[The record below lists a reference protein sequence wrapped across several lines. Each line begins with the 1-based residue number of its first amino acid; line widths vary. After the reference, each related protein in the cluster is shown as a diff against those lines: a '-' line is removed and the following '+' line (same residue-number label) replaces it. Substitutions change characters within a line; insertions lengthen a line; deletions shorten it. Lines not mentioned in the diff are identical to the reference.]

1 MGPWAI
7 LGHLGAIS
15 GPSWGHLAGKPK
27 RTLYL
32 TSKNRKQCVLRYKTA
47 SNINLIVGEREA
59 RSVKMSLHMLE
70 CLWTS
75 WGASWG
81 SFPLCCCLLLQ
92 NSTLNPKPLPVVL
105 CIQRQRHNMSHDRS
119 VRESLGRTFRPG
131 VCNSCFQKATPWNV
145 LGIIHSGS
153 LHVFVV
159 LCIQRHSEGNPY
171 RGPTTELSGRAL
183 GGHFDLLGASW
194 GLLGAILRPPGAI
207 LGPSWGR
214 LGASWGLLGPS

>member
-1 MGPWAI
+1 M
-7 LGHLGAIS
+7 
-15 GPSWGHLAGKPK
+15 
-27 RTLYL
+27 
-32 TSKNRKQCVLRYKTA
+32 A

-105 CIQRQRHNMSHDRS
+105 CIQRQRHNVSHDRI

-131 VCNSCFQKATPWNV
+131 VRNSCFHKLFWGIFGASWGRLWALLGLLGAV
-145 LGIIHSGS
+145 LGHFGAI
-153 LHVFVV
+153 L
-159 LCIQRHSEGNPY
+159 
-171 RGPTTELSGRAL
+171 GR
-183 GGHFDLLGASW
+183 LGASW
-194 GLLGAILRPPGAI
+194 GHPGASLGHLGAVLGHRWAI
-207 LGPSWGR
+207 LGPSWGH
-214 LGASWGLLGPS
+214 LGPSWAILGPS

>member
-1 MGPWAI
+1 M
-7 LGHLGAIS
+7 

-32 TSKNRKQCVLRYKTA
+32 SSKSRKHYVLRYEMA

-105 CIQRQRHNMSHDRS
+105 CIQRQRHNVSHDRI

-131 VCNSCFQKATPWNV
+131 VPSRAIFGPSWAFLGPSCGHLGAV
-145 LGIIHSGS
+145 LGH
-153 LHVFVV
+153 
-159 LCIQRHSEGNPY
+159 
-171 RGPTTELSGRAL
+171 RGAFW
-183 GGHFDLLGASW
+183 GHLEASW
-194 GLLGAILRPPGAI
+194 GHLGAI
-207 LGPSWGR
+207 LGPSWGH
-214 LGASWGLLGPS
+214 LGPSWAILSVLKTKSSTV